1 MKLSKVFQSKGSA
14 LREAFQNDDLAL
26 MEKLL
31 GKKSNFLIYDLFNAE
46 TCAPITPR
54 MADLFVGWLA
64 EGKAIRW
71 SLGEEEKNVLLPAV
85 LLVAHAI
92 EAKNYPVLDVLLDG
106 RLNYGER
113 ESAVPVI
120 NHLVK
125 ADLDAEKRVT
135 YLKKQL
141 AQSGKLHD
149 QDKVV
154 KDAVEAGNTDA
165 LDILAA
171 SGIDLHEK
179 NEFWLREA
187 AKMDKKHVCL
197 HLVEK
202 QGADLAHAQKTAQEL
217 GTHSVYV
224 YLESLRDSLNI
235 PTAEDAPPTVES
247 LSREMKELRTTV
259 RELTALVRDL
269 QAERTIDKSVDK
281 PGLRTTGNTP

>member
-1 MKLSKVFQSKGSA
+1 MKLTKVFQTKGSA

-31 GKKSNFLIYDLFNAE
+31 GKKSNFLLYDLFSTE

-54 MADLFVGWLA
+54 MADVFVRRLA
-64 EGKAIRW
+64 EGKSIQW
-71 SLGEEEKNVLLPAV
+71 SLGTESGCLLPAV
-85 LLVAHAI
+85 ILITHAI
-92 EAKNYPVLDVLLDG
+92 ESKNYDVLDVLLDG
-106 RLNYGER
+106 RIDYGQK
-113 ESAVPVI
+113 ESAAPVI
-120 NHLVK
+120 NQLVK
-125 ADLDAEKRVT
+125 AELDPDKRAE

-141 AQSGKLHD
+141 SQSSKLKD
-149 QDKVV
+149 PDSVI
-154 KDAVEAGNTDA
+154 KDAIEADNTDA

-202 QGADLAHAQKTAQEL
+202 HGADITHAQKTAQDL
-217 GTHSVYV
+217 GTHSIFV
-224 YLESLRDSLNI
+224 YLEALRGELDV
-235 PTAEDAPPTVES
+235 PATEDAPPTVES
-247 LSREMKELRTTV
+247 LSREVKELRTTV

-269 QAERTIDKSVDK
+269 QAERTIDKAIDK
-281 PGLRTTGNTP
+281 PGLRAKGNAL